1 MATAGLARIF
11 LDLEEKDLL
20 YLEHTKG
27 TGRYLLE
34 LAAKDHLPSRF
45 LLARLLRIEGARS
58 QSREHFVLL
67 CEDPAFDRLSGG
79 MQARALRACAIL
91 ARLDNDGS
99 AALAYTRA
107 ELALPRL
114 ADADRLRAC
123 RRLERFE
130 MLYKT

>member
-1 MATAGLARIF
+1 
-11 LDLEEKDLL
+11 
-20 YLEHTKG
+20 
-27 TGRYLLE
+27 
-34 LAAKDHLPSRF
+34 
-45 LLARLLRIEGARS
+45 
-58 QSREHFVLL
+58 
-67 CEDPAFDRLSGG
+67 
-79 MQARALRACAIL
+79 MQDRALCACAIL

-114 ADADRLRAC
+114 SDTDRLRAC